1 MENKDLINLFFQVLT
16 LMGTMAGG
24 FFAFWKFASTRIDKH
39 FEKQRE
45 DFEIHRTE
53 TSAKINR
60 VYERMDSKSSEFVK
74 NDIYQVEL
82 KHQKENI
89 DSRFSTLMEFLKLKF
104 DQLDKT
110 IEKLV
115 KHDEEK

>member
-24 FFAFWKFASTRIDKH
+24 FFAFWKLASTRIDKH
-39 FEKQRE
+39 FEDKEKEFQ
-45 DFEIHRTE
+45 
-53 TSAKINR
+53 AYKIQAALDVTR
-60 VYERMDSKSSEFVK
+60 IYERMDRKCGELVK
-74 NDIYQVEL
+74 NDMYQLEL
-82 KHQKENI
+82 KYQKENI
-89 DSRFSTLMEFLKLKF
+89 DSRFSTLMDFLKLKF